1 MNTLF
6 NIQLAKFNKED
17 IYKQKGLIKNKKYEH
32 KIKHSHLKKLAFWK
46 SNRIIRIQEHLK
58 ILMEIQN
65 K

>member
-32 KIKHSHLKKLAFWK
+32 KIKHSHLKKLAF
-46 SNRIIRIQEHLK
+46 
-58 ILMEIQN
+58 
-65 K
+65 